1 MKRFVLSL
9 CVLCATLFTFN
20 SCGITWMDGYDDYV
34 EYTYYDYMGGTP
46 IIYRGTVPY
55 YVIWNDGYTYM
66 RVPYNRYEYIR
77 QYPEVHYYYR
87 PYSSNYQNYYNRDIY
102 PGGIYHDYY
111 DRYYYA
117 QPTYIVPRTPRRYFN
132 YNNRPSNSTFGS
144 SRQGTNNAVVQPSYQ
159 QPQQNQSFGN
169 MRRENMQNSPVNT
182 NSNSLSNTQQQSYNS
197 KFGGHR

>member
-1 MKRFVLSL
+1 MKRFVLAL

-20 SCGITWMDGYDDYV
+20 SCGITWMDGYDEYV

-46 IIYRGTVPY
+46 IIYKGTVPY

-66 RVPYNRYEYIR
+66 RVPYNRYVYIR

-87 PYSSNYQNYYNRDIY
+87 PYSSNYQNFYNRDMY
-102 PGGIYHDYY
+102 PGGTYFDYY

-117 QPTYIVPRTPRRYFN
+117 QPTYVVPRTPRRYSDYN
-132 YNNRPSNSTFGS
+132 YRPNNSVFGI
-144 SRQGTNNAVVQPSYQ
+144 SRQGTNNNVVVQPSYQ

-169 MRRENMQNSPVNT
+169 MRRENMQNSPVN
-182 NSNSLSNTQQQSYNS
+182 NNPPSSTQQQTYNS